1 MQIIKFPITILI
13 YRTNLH
19 ILHLGLRK
27 LCKFF
32 VSVSDVWGVYISE
45 SLFLLYLSK
54 SSLLIPPVP
63 SLLSEQITR
72 FVYHFLLLEISSQT
86 LFCRLVLEALFS
98 HDLIHL
104 LFHFQSLRHHRLI
117 LIQPEKIDFMGII
130 SERSLG
136 EGADKY
142 MWLHG
147 SRIVFVS
154 CALTLRNTS
163 SWPYI
168 WSAYSFKIL
177 YASRIV
183 SRSLLLQKSRKPLSP
198 GHIANFRFLDCGW
211 CHFPFDFLFFTFVS
225 DILKTSNE
233 RFYHNCWR
241 GLYYYIWFKAKQ
253 RSN

>member
-1 MQIIKFPITILI
+1 MRCLHFWVFVSAISFKIFTTNSTGSFTVV
-13 YRTNLH
+13 RTNNTFC
-19 ILHLGLRK
+19 IP
-27 LCKFF
+27 
-32 VSVSDVWGVYISE
+32 
-45 SLFLLYLSK
+45 LS
-54 SSLLIPPVP
+54 ITWN
-63 SLLSEQITR
+63 LLSDSFLSACAWSIVFSRSNSSSISFSISTSSPFDIDSTWKDR
-72 FVYHFLLLEISSQT
+72 FYGHNIRKKLGGGGG
-86 LFCRLVLEALFS
+86 
-98 HDLIHL
+98 
-104 LFHFQSLRHHRLI
+104 
-117 LIQPEKIDFMGII
+117 DF
-130 SERSLG
+130 
-136 EGADKY
+136 KY

-154 CALTLRNTS
+154 CALTLGNTS

-225 DILKTSNE
+225 DILKTSNQ

-241 GLYYYIWFKAKQ
+241 GLYYYIWFKAKH

>member
-1 MQIIKFPITILI
+1 MGNSSTQTYKKFRISRYVSFAQQKLEIFKLSITILI

-136 EGADKY
+136 EG
-142 MWLHG
+142 
-147 SRIVFVS
+147 
-154 CALTLRNTS
+154 
-163 SWPYI
+163 
-168 WSAYSFKIL
+168 
-177 YASRIV
+177 
-183 SRSLLLQKSRKPLSP
+183 
-198 GHIANFRFLDCGW
+198 
-211 CHFPFDFLFFTFVS
+211 
-225 DILKTSNE
+225 
-233 RFYHNCWR
+233 
-241 GLYYYIWFKAKQ
+241 
-253 RSN
+253 